1 MSPHYFVETH
11 QPSTRLIGVGIFDND
26 LRFVAVNSVLAKM
39 NGVPLEKHL
48 GRRLRDVLGAGA
60 IRIEH
65 AVESVLS
72 SQKSLLRIEV
82 RAELPG
88 RKEVCHFIETICP
101 VKGMHGTIKEV
112 AALAVEITEH
122 RIFAGSFLSDGV
134 IEPPRQA
141 AEFLRRSENKLREQG
156 LSLARVRVDYGT
168 EWPAQ

>member
-72 SQKSLLRIEV
+72 SQ
-82 RAELPG
+82 
-88 RKEVCHFIETICP
+88 
-101 VKGMHGTIKEV
+101 
-112 AALAVEITEH
+112 
-122 RIFAGSFLSDGV
+122 
-134 IEPPRQA
+134 
-141 AEFLRRSENKLREQG
+141 
-156 LSLARVRVDYGT
+156 
-168 EWPAQ
+168 